1 MTKYVR
7 QTFLGIIIGLSGMA
21 FYLSP
26 QGWYLEEKYGLDLL
40 FQLRG
45 AAPAPD
51 DVMIIT
57 IDSQSANKLG
67 LALTPPDFWPW
78 PRNLHARLID
88 RLHRSGARV
97 IVLDLIF
104 RKAGAIPEHDLQ
116 LAQAIENAGN
126 VIVVERLFTKE
137 HDLAAN
143 PGNPSEFKLIEEKS
157 IPLLKEISAAVLAH
171 TPFPLPDKFPVPI
184 NAYWA
189 FKPSIGDSPTIPA
202 VVLHAYAHEVY
213 DHLTALLHKVH
224 PFDTAHFQHYQDQTK
239 DLESAALFL
248 RQLFINHPE
257 IKPKIMSELRH
268 NTTFNIRQKQ
278 LIQALVNLYAGQEAY
293 YLNFYG
299 PPGTI
304 KTIPYYQF
312 LQPAAKEQKQS
323 GALLDQVRGKVV
335 FVGLSQLT
343 HAEYEITRD
352 AYDTVFTDS
361 KGVKISG
368 VEIAATAFA
377 NLLENRPVRPFPYAG
392 SLGLLF
398 VTGLTL
404 GFVFPLLSSKALIA
418 AGIITA
424 GAYTVFT
431 WLLFKQAGIWLPL
444 IIPLL
449 VLLPGAI
456 FGSVLLNYFTARQER
471 DQLLELFGQFTPDR
485 VVGDLTRRID
495 ASLSKDQLV
504 FGACMFTDIQGYTT
518 LAEKMDVRAL
528 RRLIDDYF
536 QVLSR
541 SVRQNNGVVSEK
553 IGDAMLAIWEATS
566 ASKTLREEAC
576 EAGLTIINNL
586 NRFNREGSHPPL
598 PTRIGIHFGDLL
610 VSRLG
615 AMDNYIYRVIGDLVN
630 TTSRIE
636 NANKSLGTHLLVTDE
651 VIDGIDRFLTRP
663 LGSFQLAGRSTPVSL
678 FELIDY
684 RQTASDQQRLL
695 CTMFN
700 AALATY
706 RQQQSNAINQWQKIL
721 EIFPEDGPATFYL
734 NICLKSPPEQWQ
746 TIHKLTKNP

>member
-1 MTKYVR
+1 MTKYAR
-7 QTFLGIIIGLSGMA
+7 QAFLGITIGLLGMT

-26 QGWYLEEKYGLDLL
+26 QGWYLEEKYGLDWL

-45 AAPAPD
+45 ALPAPD

-67 LALTPPDFWPW
+67 LALAPPDFWPW
-78 PRNLHARLID
+78 PRNLHAQLID
-88 RLHRSGARV
+88 RLHQSGARV

-104 RKAGAIPEHDLQ
+104 RKAGATPEHDLQ
-116 LAQAIENAGN
+116 LAQAIKNAGN

-137 HDLAAN
+137 YDLADS
-143 PGNPSEFKLIEEKS
+143 PDNPSGFKLIEEKS

-171 TPFPLPDKFPVPI
+171 APFPLPDKFPIPI

-189 FKPSIGDSPTIPA
+189 FKPGIGDSPTIPT

-213 DHLTALLHKVH
+213 DHLIALLRKIH
-224 PFDTAHFQHYQDQTK
+224 PFNTAHFQQYQDQTN
-239 DLESAALFL
+239 DLESAILFL

-268 NTTFNIRQKQ
+268 NTTFNTRQKQ

-299 PPGTI
+299 PPRTI
-304 KTIPYYQF
+304 QTIPYYQF
-312 LQPAAKEQKQS
+312 LQPVAKEKKQPD
-323 GALLDQVRGKVV
+323 ALLDQVRGKAV

-377 NLLENRPVRPFPYAG
+377 NLLENKPVNAFPDAG
-392 SLGLLF
+392 SLVLIF
-398 VTGLTL
+398 AMGLTL
-404 GFVFPLLSSKALIA
+404 GFVFPVLSNQALSA
-418 AGIITA
+418 ASIITA
-424 GAYTVFT
+424 VAYTAVA
-431 WLLFKQAGIWLPL
+431 WLMFKQAGIWLPL
-444 IIPLL
+444 IIPLFIII
-449 VLLPGAI
+449 PGTI
-456 FGSVLLNYFTARQER
+456 FGSVLLNYYTAKQER

-485 VVGDLTRRID
+485 VVGDLTRNID

-518 LAEKMDVRAL
+518 LAEKMDVREL

-553 IGDAMLAIWEATS
+553 IGDAMLAIWETTS
-566 ASKTLREEAC
+566 ASKTLREESC
-576 EAGLTIINNL
+576 EAGLAIVNNL
-586 NRFNREGSHPPL
+586 DSFNQENSHPAL
-598 PTRIGIHFGDLL
+598 PTRIGIHFGKLL
-610 VSRLG
+610 VSKLG
-615 AMDNYIYRVIGDLVN
+615 SMDNYIYRVIGDLVN

-636 NANKSLGTHLLVTDE
+636 NANKFLGTRLLVTGE
-651 VIDGIDRFLTRP
+651 VIAGIDRFLTRP
-663 LGSFQLAGRSTPVSL
+663 LGSFQLAGRSKPVCL

-684 RQTASDQQRLL
+684 QQTASDKQRLL
-695 CTMFN
+695 C
-700 AALATY
+700 ALF
-706 RQQQSNAINQWQKIL
+706 SNALDAYSQQHENAVRQWTEIL
-721 EIFPEDGPATFYL
+721 ELFPDDGATKFYL
-734 NICLKSPPEQWQ
+734 RLCAQSSPDQWEPV
-746 TIHKLTKNP
+746 IKFTKK